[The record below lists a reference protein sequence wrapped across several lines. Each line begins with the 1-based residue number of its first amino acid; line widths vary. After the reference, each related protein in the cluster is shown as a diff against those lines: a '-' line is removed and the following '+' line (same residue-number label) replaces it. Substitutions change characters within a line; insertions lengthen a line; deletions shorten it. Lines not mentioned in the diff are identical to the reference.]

1 VGAAQLNQV
10 RSGWLVGLIALA
22 GGLAAPV
29 STPVAGPLA
38 APRPAVEF
46 ASPLGAELAE
56 RLSKPGAD
64 PELAGF
70 YQARRHRALW
80 VRGGRIAP
88 EARRLIAILQA
99 SGADNLD
106 PARYGPDHLSAL
118 VRAAASGRVADL
130 ARAELA
136 LSGALADWGSDL
148 RRPRP
153 SAALLYSDPELRP
166 PEISRRQ
173 VLETVAAAPALGA
186 GLDRAAQMNPIYRR
200 LRQLLAQ
207 GKPSQTADA
216 ARIRANLER
225 ARALP
230 VDLGRRFILVDVP
243 AQRLWMY
250 ENGRPVDGMKVV
262 VGKPAEPT
270 PGIAALVRYAVF
282 RPYWNVPAD
291 LVAKNMAPKILAGGL
306 GYFHKERLE
315 ALSDWGA
322 DAAPLDPAKVDWPAV
337 ASGRTVLRVRQ
348 LPGPAN
354 MMGQMK
360 FIFPNELGVYLH
372 DSPLRALFVGDERLG
387 SAGCV
392 RLEDAARLGRWLL
405 GDAVVA
411 KGLQPGPP
419 ETRVDLP
426 EPTPV
431 YITYFTVAPTEGGVS
446 VRRDIYGRDAALIA
460 DLAPAAGSRRAL
472 R

>member
-1 VGAAQLNQV
+1 M
-10 RSGWLVGLIALA
+10 RSGWLVGLVALA

-29 STPVAGPLA
+29 STPVAGPLS

-46 ASPLGAELAE
+46 GSPLGAQLAAD
-56 RLSKPGAD
+56 LSRPDAD
-64 PELAGF
+64 PELAAF
-70 YQARRHRALW
+70 YEARRHRALW
-80 VRGGRIAP
+80 VEGGRIAP
-88 EARRLIAILQA
+88 EARRLIETLRA

-106 PARYGPDHLSAL
+106 PARYRPDELANL
-118 VRAAASGRVADL
+118 ARTAQSGRVADL

-136 LSGALADWGSDL
+136 LSRALADWGSDL
-148 RRPRP
+148 RRPKS
-153 SAALLYSDPELRP
+153 SAALLYSDPQLKS
-166 PEISRRQ
+166 PEVSGRQ
-173 VLETVAAAPALGA
+173 VLETVAAASNLTA
-186 GLDRAAQMNPIYRR
+186 GLDRAAQVNPIYGR
-200 LRQLLAQ
+200 LREAMAQ
-207 GKPSQTADA
+207 KNRPTGVDTAL
-216 ARIRANLER
+216 IRANLER

-262 VGKPAEPT
+262 VGKAAEPT
-270 PGIAALVRYAVF
+270 PGMAALVRYAVF

-291 LVAKNMAPKILAGGL
+291 LVAKTMAPKIVAGGL
-306 GYFHKERLE
+306 DYFRTERLE

-322 DAAPLDPAKVDWPAV
+322 YPVTLDPKKIDWPAV
-337 ASGRTVLRVRQ
+337 AAGRTILRVRQ
-348 LPGPAN
+348 APGPDN
-354 MMGQMK
+354 MMGQVK

-392 RLEDAARLGRWLL
+392 RLEDAPRLGRWLL
-405 GDAVVA
+405 GEGVVA
-411 KGLQPGPP
+411 EGLQPGPP

-431 YITYFTVAPTEGGVS
+431 YITYFTLAPTETGVS
-446 VRRDIYGRDAALIA
+446 VRKDIYGRDAALIA
-460 DLAPAAGSRRAL
+460 EMAAAAGGPRAL